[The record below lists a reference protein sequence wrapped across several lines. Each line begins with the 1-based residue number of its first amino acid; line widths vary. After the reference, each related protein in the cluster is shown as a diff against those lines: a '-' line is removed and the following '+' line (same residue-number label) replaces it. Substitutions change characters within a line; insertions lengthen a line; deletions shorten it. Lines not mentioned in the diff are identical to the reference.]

1 MTDNGIHENLI
12 EITKYELMGELPDP
26 FVFNDGTRLTDPADW
41 PRRRAE
47 IYRDAIELQYGT
59 LPPAPEFLRVE
70 PIYLGGRGSLN
81 SYRIITG
88 THAHPITFT
97 MYVFKARCK
106 EKAPAIISGDMCF
119 ISAFRESYV
128 ASMIDNDINFVT
140 FNRTELAH
148 DIARYNLNPLDRES
162 GEYAVGDDIYA
173 GLDTGNCGGQVK
185 EAYPEYTFG
194 AVGAWAWGYS
204 RCVDALEILGFADMD
219 LLVFTGHS
227 RGAKTA
233 ALAGAVDERAAI
245 VNPNAT
251 CSGAYS
257 SYRIH
262 IEAVTED
269 GSVKT
274 SEPLSNIFHHF
285 PAWMG
290 QGMKE
295 YIGRENELPFDAHHL
310 KAMVAPR
317 VLLVSEAASDIMA
330 NPVGSYQTTE
340 AAAEVFKFLGCEENL
355 IWTFRRG
362 GHGQTVEDMEKL
374 VNVIKH
380 VKHGEP
386 LSDQFFKLP
395 FKPMKPAYSWKC
407 PEKKD

>member
-1 MTDNGIHENLI
+1 MENREIHEDLI
-12 EITKYELMGELPDP
+12 KIEKYELLGELPDP

-41 PRRRAE
+41 PRRRPE

-59 LPPAPEFLRVE
+59 MPPAPEFLTVE

-81 SYRIITG
+81 SYRVITG
-88 THAHPITFT
+88 THAHPVCFT
-97 MYVFKARCK
+97 MYIFKARCK
-106 EKAPAIISGDMCF
+106 EKAPAVISGDMCF

-128 ASMIDNDINFVT
+128 AALVDNDINFVT
-140 FNRTELAH
+140 FNRTELAP
-148 DIARYNLNPLDRES
+148 DVALYNLNGLEKES
-162 GEYAVGDDIYA
+162 GEYKEGMRIYE
-173 GLDTGNCGGQVK
+173 GLDGGNCGGQLK

-204 RCVDALEILGFADMD
+204 RCVDALEILGNVDMD

-227 RGAKTA
+227 RGGKTA
-233 ALAGAVDERAAI
+233 ALAGALDERAAI

-251 CSGAYS
+251 CSGGYS
-257 SYRIH
+257 SYRIN

-269 GSVKT
+269 GSIKK

-285 PAWMG
+285 PSWLG

-295 YIGRENELPFDAHHL
+295 YIGREQELPFDAHHL

-317 VLLVSEAASDIMA
+317 VLFVSEAASDIMA

-340 AAAEVFKFLGCEENL
+340 AAAEVFKFLGCEQNL
-355 IWTFRRG
+355 LWYFRRG
-362 GHGQTVEDMEKL
+362 GHGQTVEDLCQL

-380 VKHGEP
+380 VKDGEP
-386 LSDQFFKLP
+386 LNDRFFKLP
-395 FKPMKPAYSWKC
+395 FRPMAPAYSWKC
-407 PEKKD
+407 PTREH

>member
-1 MTDNGIHENLI
+1 MENNGIHENLI
-12 EITKYELMGELPDP
+12 EITRYECMGELPDP
-26 FVFNDGTRLTDPADW
+26 FVFNDGTRMTDPAEW

-47 IYRDAIELQYGT
+47 IYRDAIDLQYGT
-59 LPPAPEFLRVE
+59 MPPEPEFLEVE

-88 THAHPITFT
+88 TRAKPIAFT
-97 MYVFKARCK
+97 MYIFKARCK
-106 EKAPAIISGDMCF
+106 EKAPAVISGDMCF
-119 ISAFRESYV
+119 ISAFRENYV
-128 ASMIDNDINFVT
+128 AALVDNDINFVT

-148 DIARYNLNPLDRES
+148 DVARYNLNGLDKDS
-162 GEYAVGDDIYA
+162 GEYAAGEKIYE

-185 EAYPEYTFG
+185 ATYPEYTFG

-204 RCVDALEILGFADMD
+204 RCVDALEILGNVDMS
-219 LLVFTGHS
+219 LIAFTGHS
-227 RGAKTA
+227 RGGKTA
-233 ALAGAVDERAAI
+233 ALAGALDERAAI

-251 CSGAYS
+251 CSGGYS

-262 IEAVTED
+262 IEAKTED
-269 GSVKT
+269 GSIKK

-295 YIGRENELPFDAHHL
+295 YIGREDELPFDAHHL

-317 VLLVSEAASDIMA
+317 VLLVTEAASDIMA

-340 AAAEVFKFLGCEENL
+340 AAAEVFKFLGCEQNL
-355 IWTFRRG
+355 IWHFRRG
-362 GHGQTVEDMEKL
+362 GHSQTVEDLGQL
-374 VNVIKH
+374 VNVIDH
-380 VKHGEP
+380 IRRGEP
-386 LSDQFFKLP
+386 LNEKFFKLP
-395 FKPMKPAYSWKC
+395 FKPIKPAYSWKC
-407 PEKKD
+407 PEKKG